1 MSPTES
7 LDLMVLKSP
16 EIQGV
21 EKGQFHGAGPAGS
34 LYALWLLRRWVF
46 LEQAQI
52 LHVSFHLAA

>member
-1 MSPTES
+1 
-7 LDLMVLKSP
+7 MVLKSP